1 MGQGSRLCV
10 LVQRLTSLM
19 GSGDQFLAVRPQAGS
34 TTPYPL
40 EGLPV
45 IILVPRERDIQLQME
60 DGEGGGKLFLKK
72 ILLFV
77 YSLAVPCSMQN
88 LSSLTRD

>member
-1 MGQGSRLCV
+1 M

-60 DGEGGGKLFLKK
+60 DGEGGGKGTSQGEGFGRRGK
-72 ILLFV
+72 
-77 YSLAVPCSMQN
+77 SEAQMQ
-88 LSSLTRD
+88 RVR

>member
-1 MGQGSRLCV
+1 M

-40 EGLPV
+40 EGLPE
-45 IILVPRERDIQLQME
+45 IILVPRERDIQLQMG

-72 ILLFV
+72 FFYLSIPWLYHAACRIL
-77 YSLAVPCSMQN
+77 VP
-88 LSSLTRD
+88 